1 MEPVEDETQQDKID
15 FRVMIRRVAE
25 IEILEA
31 FVWYEE
37 QLEDLGFEFLQTLD
51 EAVLSL
57 QYHPQSYQI
66 VYKNIRRVLLRKFPY
81 AVFYIVENDK
91 IIVLAC
97 LHQKRHRDEWLNKT
111 PDE

>member
-1 MEPVEDETQQDKID
+1 MEPVEDEAQQNKVD
-15 FRVMIRRVAE
+15 FQILIRRAAE

-57 QYHPQSYQI
+57 QYNPHSYQI
-66 VYKNIRRVLLRKFPY
+66 VYQNIRRVLLHRFPY
-81 AVFYIVENDK
+81 AVFYIIENDK

-97 LHQKRHRDEWLNKT
+97 LHQRRHPDEWLNKN

>member
-1 MEPVEDETQQDKID
+1 MEPVEDEAQQNKID
-15 FRVMIRRVAE
+15 FQILIRRAAE

-57 QYHPQSYQI
+57 QNSPQSHQI
-66 VYKNIRRVLLRKFPY
+66 VYQNIRRVLLRKFPY
-81 AVFYIVENDK
+81 AVFYVFENDK
-91 IIVLAC
+91 IVVLAC
-97 LHQKRHRDEWLNKT
+97 LHQKRHHDEWLNKT
-111 PDE
+111 PDG